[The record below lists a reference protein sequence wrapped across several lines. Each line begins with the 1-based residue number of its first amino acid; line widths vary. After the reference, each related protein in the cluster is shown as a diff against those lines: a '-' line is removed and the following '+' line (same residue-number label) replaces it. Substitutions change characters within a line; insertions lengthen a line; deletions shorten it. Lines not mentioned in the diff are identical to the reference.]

1 MEPTTTSSKTTP
13 RDFFLWAGAM
23 VALYGSV
30 ISFIT
35 LLFEY
40 VNTTFPDPLAYSGD
54 PYAGA
59 VRSAMAALIVLVP
72 LTLIL
77 LRVIRNII
85 AKEPGKAQIWV
96 RRWALVLTLFVAG
109 ATIAIDLI
117 TLINTFLGGEISTR
131 FLLKVLVVL
140 LVSGAVF
147 LHFFADLKGYWI
159 ENVKKANLVGI
170 AVGLLSLIAIGS
182 GFFIIGTPNHLRD
195 LRADEQKVNDLMN
208 IQSQIITYYQQKEA
222 LPASLEELVD
232 PLSGFS
238 IPVDAETGVPYSYT
252 RTNTLSFTLCA
263 SFNAETPDTKGQG
276 AYPARDIA
284 YPSMLGGE
292 NDTWKHGTGEVCFSR
307 TIDPERYP
315 VFEKAVR

>member
-40 VNTTFPDPLAYSGD
+40 VNTSFPDPLAYWGD

-77 LRVIRNII
+77 LRVIRNTITE
-85 AKEPGKAQIWV
+85 EPGKAQIWV

-140 LVSGAVF
+140 LVSGGVF
-147 LHFFADLKGYWI
+147 LHFFADLKGYWMAH
-159 ENVKKANLVGI
+159 VQKANLVGI
-170 AVGLLSLIAIGS
+170 AVGVLSLAAIVS
-182 GFFIIGTPNHLRD
+182 GFFIIGTPGHLRD

-208 IQSQIITYYQQKEA
+208 LQSQVITYYQQKET
-222 LPASLEELVD
+222 LPASLEELAD
-232 PLSGFS
+232 PLSGFT
-238 IPVDAETGVPYSYT
+238 IPVDAETGMPYSYE
-252 RTNTLSFTLCA
+252 RNSALSFTLCA

-276 AYPARDIA
+276 AYPARDMA
-284 YPSMLGGE
+284 YPSMMGGE
-292 NDTWKHGTGEVCFSR
+292 NDSWKHGAGEVCFSR

-315 VFEKAVR
+315 VFEKAAR